1 MIRNTDCVVADKLYQ
16 KGGFH
21 RLVRHLRT
29 NLAFTAVAIASVLL
43 SGAVLFGYL
52 ASAPM
57 ASTLRLG
64 FFPNVTHAPSIY
76 GVATGAYER
85 ALHQGLGIDFTVQ
98 PQAFNAGP
106 AAIQALLSNHV
117 DVVFVGPSPTL
128 NGLSVAPVVLR
139 VIAGVSRGGALF
151 VAQRSLSLTTE
162 ADFRGRNYAKPHWGK
177 TQDHAQK

>member
-52 ASAPM
+52 STAPT

-64 FFPNVTHAPSIY
+64 FFPNGSHAQAIY
-76 GVATGAYER
+76 GVATDAYER
-85 ALHQGLGIDFTVQ
+85 SIVQGLGIRLSPPLTVYV
-98 PQAFNAGP
+98 PGP
-106 AAIQALLSNHV
+106 AAILALLFTH
-117 DVVFVGPSPTL
+117 FL
-128 NGLSVAPVVLR
+128 
-139 VIAGVSRGGALF
+139 I
-151 VAQRSLSLTTE
+151 
-162 ADFRGRNYAKPHWGK
+162 
-177 TQDHAQK
+177 